1 MSVKTINER
10 VPRLVGASRAERG
23 FSIIELMVAVAI
35 GAILAVFAI
44 PGYQSMSRYLRLS
57 GDTRNLNGVVAQAK
71 MRAAADFTHA
81 RAYADLNANT
91 YHLEIWNKS
100 GNGGA
105 GCWQT
110 DGDVNNACTLAG
122 SSPVQSLSVG
132 VTYGT
137 AGVAAGAPNPQTAI
151 AQAPKCD
158 NGVGGLI
165 ENTACIVFNSR
176 GIPINALTGAPLTG
190 AQDAFYVTDT
200 RNVWGVTV
208 RATGAIQQWAT
219 DVNQPSWQHR

>member
-1 MSVKTINER
+1 MNLKNKTRNS
-10 VPRLVGASRAERG
+10 ASKMRKQRG
-23 FSIIELMVAVAI
+23 FSIIELLIVVVIALVL
-35 GAILAVFAI
+35 GAMAI
-44 PGYQSMSRYLRLS
+44 PGYQSMTRYLRLS
-57 GDTRNLNGVVAQAK
+57 GDMRNLNGAVAQAK

-91 YHLEIWNKS
+91 FHLEVWNKA

-110 DGDVNNACTLAG
+110 DGDINNPCTVAG
-122 SSPVQSLSVG
+122 SPVQNLSVG

-137 AGVAAGAPNPQTAI
+137 SGASTGAPNPQTAI
-151 AQAPKCD
+151 AQASRCD
-158 NGVGGLI
+158 NGLGGLI

-176 GIPINALTGAPLTG
+176 GIPINGLTGTPLTG
-190 AQDAFYVTDT
+190 AQDALYVTDT

-208 RATGAIQQWAT
+208 RATGAIQVWAT
-219 DVNQPSWQHR
+219 SVSQTRWERR

>member
-1 MSVKTINER
+1 MSLKNKTRNS
-10 VPRLVGASRAERG
+10 ASRMRKQRG
-23 FSIIELMVAVAI
+23 FSIIELLIVVVIALVL
-35 GAILAVFAI
+35 GAMAI
-44 PGYQSMSRYLRLS
+44 PGYQAMTRYLRLS
-57 GDTRNLNGVVAQAK
+57 GDMRNINGAVAQAK

-91 YHLEIWNKS
+91 FHLEVWNKA

-110 DGDVNNACTLAG
+110 DGDVNNPCTVAG
-122 SSPVQSLSVG
+122 SPVQNLSVG

-137 AGVAAGAPNPQTAI
+137 SGAATGAPNPQTAI
-151 AQAPKCD
+151 AQAAKCD

-176 GIPINALTGAPLTG
+176 GIPINGLTGTPLTG
-190 AQDAFYVTDT
+190 AQDALYVTDT

-208 RATGAIQQWAT
+208 RATGAIQVWAT
-219 DVNQPSWQHR
+219 NVSQTSWERR